1 MALTDQD
8 IVVNIDNLS
17 EPQDLTSLFPTGHPV
32 HIEVGSGKG
41 TFLVNHGRLHP
52 EINFLGIEWAAKFY
66 RYSVD
71 RVRRWGMTNVRV
83 LRTDARDFIRRN
95 LAPASVETFH
105 VYFPDPWPKKRHQ
118 KRRFFTPEN
127 LLEVARCLVTG
138 GQLRTATD
146 YAEYFEIM
154 QHLLL
159 HQGETAKLFE
169 QQQFFPGPAAQQ
181 GEWVGT
187 NFERKYIKQGRQIY
201 TLAMRKITG

>member
-1 MALTDQD
+1 MD
-8 IVVNIDNLS
+8 LS
-17 EPQDLTSLFPTGHPV
+17 ELFGNDNPV
-32 HIEVGSGKG
+32 HLEVGSGKG
-41 TFLVNHGRLHP
+41 TFLVNQAQLHP
-52 EINFLGIEWAAKFY
+52 QFNYLGIEWANKYY
-66 RYSVD
+66 RHSID
-71 RVRRWGMTNVRV
+71 RIRRWQLANVRI
-83 LRTDARDFIRRN
+83 LRTDARLFIKN
-95 LAPASVETFH
+95 YLSDTSVAAFH